1 MRVYVDMWNLLEYII
16 MLDVGCWMLD
26 VGNNEEGGGGVFGRK
41 RIWGL
46 RCECL
51 LFFSKKMENENEE
64 EEFLRTNIT
73 KHTA

>member
-1 MRVYVDMWNLLEYII
+1 MSCD
-16 MLDVGCWMLD
+16 G
-26 VGNNEEGGGGVFGRK
+26 
-41 RIWGL
+41 
-46 RCECL
+46 L